1 MSSLSSLIPD
11 QPLKS
16 TVTILMIDHS
26 EQDRCT
32 YADYLQADE
41 TTQYHLLMADS
52 LEAGQAIWRL
62 QQPDVVLVNVDLP
75 DGNGLFFLE
84 MMAPESFIQKL
95 PVIVLMEQRNEQTI
109 IQAMKLGAMDYL
121 IKEEIT
127 AFFLCHSVNRLVYR
141 YELERENRKL
151 TDRLELALKSSHI
164 GIWDWNIDTNE
175 LIWDKSNC
183 ELYGIFPADF
193 QGYKTWEKRVHPED
207 LPLIN
212 QAVQKSLTGD
222 QELVVEFRVI
232 WPNKT
237 VRYLKGYAL
246 VQRNAE
252 GDPQRMIG
260 TNFDITDIKQAEEDL
275 RRSEKI
281 FRQLFEEI
289 PIGIAM
295 VEANIERFY
304 QVNRTLCEM
313 LGYSHQE
320 LLQLNFNEITHP
332 EDLALEAPL
341 AAQAIAGEIT
351 SYQIEKRYRKKNG
364 EYFWGQLKTTT
375 IRGTKGELLYGIG
388 MVEDITN
395 RKQVEIKMQVSLEQ
409 EKKLNNLRSHFIT
422 MASHEFRTP
431 LTIIYSA
438 TALVKKYSD
447 RLTAEKKE
455 KHLTNIIKTVQY
467 MTKILDDMLMINSV
481 DNEKIQ
487 FTPEP
492 TDVIGFCENL
502 KQSLET
508 KGHHHIHF
516 SWQLEQS
523 TQHPS
528 TRLIASFDPYL
539 LRQTLENILSNAIKY
554 SPQQNSVEFYFT
566 QEPNYLIFQIS
577 DRGIGIP
584 EEDWE
589 DLFQPFH
596 RGSNV
601 GNITGVGLGLVI
613 IQRCLSLHG
622 GQLNFKS
629 QIGEGTTVTVR
640 IPQER
645 IS

>member
-1 MSSLSSLIPD
+1 MSSLYSLISD
-11 QPLKS
+11 QTLKS
-16 TVTILMIDHS
+16 TVTILIVDHS

-32 YADYLQADE
+32 YADYLRADE
-41 TTQYHLLMADS
+41 TAQYRILAADS
-52 LEAGQAIWRL
+52 LEAGQTIWRL

-75 DGNGLFFLE
+75 DGNGLVFLNL
-84 MMAPESFIQKL
+84 MAPDRCIHKL
-95 PVIVLMEQRNEQTI
+95 PAIMLMEKRNEQTI
-109 IQAMKLGAMDYL
+109 IEAMKLGAMDYL
-121 IKEEIT
+121 IKDEIT

-141 YELERENRKL
+141 YELERENRHL

-164 GIWDWNIDTNE
+164 GIWDWNIKTGE
-175 LIWDKSNC
+175 VVWDDRNC
-183 ELYGIFPADF
+183 QLYGISPSDF
-193 QGYKTWEKRVHPED
+193 QGYDTWEERVHPED
-207 LPLIN
+207 LPLAN
-212 QAVQKSLTGD
+212 QAIQRSLAEN
-222 QELVVEFRVI
+222 QEFDVEFRVI
-232 WPNKT
+232 WPNNT
-237 VRYLKGYAL
+237 VRYLKGYGL
-246 VQRNAE
+246 VQRNVQ
-252 GDPQRMIG
+252 GDPQRLIG

-275 RRSEKI
+275 RRSERI

-295 VEANIERFY
+295 VEANIERFHRA
-304 QVNRTLCEM
+304 NRTLCEM

-320 LLQLNFNEITHP
+320 LLHLSFKEITHP
-332 EDLALEAPL
+332 EDLALEEHL
-341 AAQAIAGEIT
+341 AAQAIAGEIPG
-351 SYQIEKRYRKKNG
+351 YQMEKRYRKKNG

-388 MVEDITN
+388 MVEDITD
-395 RKQVEIKMQVSLEQ
+395 RKQVEIKMQASLEQ

-431 LTIIYSA
+431 LTIISIA
-438 TALVKKYSD
+438 TAILQKYSD

-455 KHLTNIIKTVQY
+455 EHLANILKTVQY

-487 FTPEP
+487 FPPEP
-492 TDVIGFCENL
+492 TDVIAFCENL

-508 KGHHHIHF
+508 QTHHHIHF
-516 SWQLEQS
+516 SWQLEQP

-528 TRLIASFDPYL
+528 TGLIASLDPYL
-539 LRQTLENILSNAIKY
+539 LEQILENVLSNAIKY
-554 SPQQNSVEFYFT
+554 SPLQNSVEFYLT
-566 QEPNYLIFQIS
+566 QEPGYLIFQIS

-584 EEDWE
+584 EEDLE

-601 GNITGVGLGLVI
+601 GNIKGVGLGLVI

-622 GQLNFKS
+622 GELNFKS
-629 QIGEGTTVTVR
+629 QIGEGTTVTIR

-645 IS
+645 IP